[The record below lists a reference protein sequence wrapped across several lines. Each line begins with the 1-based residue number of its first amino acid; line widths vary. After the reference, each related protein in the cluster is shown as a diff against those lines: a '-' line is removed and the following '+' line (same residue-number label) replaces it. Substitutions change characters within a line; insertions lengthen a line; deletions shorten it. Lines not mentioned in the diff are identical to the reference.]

1 MGGNPEAIELAVE
14 RAEYELPTRMVSAIS
29 AT

>member
-1 MGGNPEAIELAVE
+1 MGGSAEAIELAVE
-14 RAEYELPTRMVSAIS
+14 RAEYELPARAVSAIS